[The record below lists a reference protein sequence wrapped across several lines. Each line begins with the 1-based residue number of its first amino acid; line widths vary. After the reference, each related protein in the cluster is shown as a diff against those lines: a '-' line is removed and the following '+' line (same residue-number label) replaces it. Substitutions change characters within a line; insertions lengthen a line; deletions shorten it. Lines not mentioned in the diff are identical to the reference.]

1 MAKNK
6 TKTGRFTFLQ
16 FVNFLRTFFMGH
28 MRVYFL
34 CRCSCM
40 CLGVYPLFHNRYF
53 LYEPW
58 RRKNPQTTP
67 QNRPPISS
75 SLHTRIV
82 AAFRLKFGPQLKA
95 ILATDQR
102 KNPTPEPHVLKPA

>member
-53 LYEPW
+53 LYEP
-58 RRKNPQTTP
+58 
-67 QNRPPISS
+67 QNRPATSS